1 MVCEARLLFIAN
13 RASGSVSVFDL
24 NARRIVGELELG
36 GFLSDMTSIPR
47 SNLLLAT
54 NESRH
59 EIVVLQYHGAKVSV
73 KQRLRVPHSPVS
85 VRVTAD
91 GKRCSVASLWSRR
104 LTLLE
109 FDADGALRV
118 GKIIDLPFAPRL
130 QEFNTKGDWL
140 YVADSF
146 AGRLGVVDFEEG
158 ELQSVHTFDGH
169 NIRGLAVSTG
179 GDELMIAHQRLSNFT
194 STTRSRVF
202 WGTLMGNA
210 VISVALDD
218 LQQPTRND
226 KQTAGEKRIAHW
238 SLFPLGEPNNGAG
251 DPGAILAASSG
262 QMVVCLSGVDE
273 IGFVR
278 SVPNPLRRVKV
289 GRLPTALATDDDC
302 RTLYVAN
309 TLDDSISMIDMATAN
324 LEGTIELGPQAEL
337 TAAEM
342 GERLF
347 SDARL
352 SLHGWLSCH
361 SCHTDGHTNGQLND
375 NLGDDGFGAPK
386 RVLSLLGTG
395 ETTPWAWKGSQE
407 LLAAQI
413 HKSIDSTMQGKETGR
428 LNNKNVEALQ
438 AFVRTLA
445 PPPSLNVARGETD
458 HAAVRRGRDL
468 FYKHSCSNCHFPPKY
483 TSTSVFDVGIHDEVG
498 QKEFN
503 PPSLLGV
510 SQRGPYFHDGRAK
523 QLRDVFDE
531 FNHPNDLEFD
541 ADALDDLMEFLQSL

>member
-1 MVCEARLLFIAN
+1 
-13 RASGSVSVFDL
+13 
-24 NARRIVGELELG
+24 
-36 GFLSDMTSIPR
+36 
-47 SNLLLAT
+47 
-54 NESRH
+54 
-59 EIVVLQYHGAKVSV
+59 
-73 KQRLRVPHSPVS
+73 
-85 VRVTAD
+85 
-91 GKRCSVASLWSRR
+91 
-104 LTLLE
+104 
-109 FDADGALRV
+109 
-118 GKIIDLPFAPRL
+118 
-130 QEFNTKGDWL
+130 
-140 YVADSF
+140 
-146 AGRLGVVDFEEG
+146 
-158 ELQSVHTFDGH
+158 
-169 NIRGLAVSTG
+169 
-179 GDELMIAHQRLSNFT
+179 
-194 STTRSRVF
+194 
-202 WGTLMGNA
+202 
-210 VISVALDD
+210 
-218 LQQPTRND
+218 
-226 KQTAGEKRIAHW
+226 
-238 SLFPLGEPNNGAG
+238 
-251 DPGAILAASSG
+251 
-262 QMVVCLSGVDE
+262 
-273 IGFVR
+273 
-278 SVPNPLRRVKV
+278 
-289 GRLPTALATDDDC
+289 
-302 RTLYVAN
+302 
-309 TLDDSISMIDMATAN
+309 MIDMATAT
-324 LEGTIELGPQAEL
+324 LEGTIELGPPAEL

-347 SDARL
+347 FDSRL

-458 HAAVRRGRDL
+458 HAAIRRGRDL